1 MNDNEKIAKVKE
13 IFADKDF
20 VAKVLAMETAEEVQ
34 AAVKAQGVELTI
46 EEIEA
51 TKAELVN
58 QLENKDSDE
67 VSDEQLENVAGGFAV
82 TTIVCAA
89 IIGAGA
95 VGGLATL
102 AKGVHEWTRRRW

>member
-1 MNDNEKIAKVKE
+1 MTDNEKVAKIKE

-20 VAKVLAMETAEEVQ
+20 VEKILAMETAEEVQ
-34 AAVKAQGVELTI
+34 AAIKAQGVELTI

-82 TTIVCAA
+82 TTA
-89 IIGAGA
+89 ILIA
-95 VGGLATL
+95 GGLLAAGSGLVTL
-102 AKGVHEWTRRRW
+102 GNKVHEWTRRRW

>member
-20 VAKVLAMETAEEVQ
+20 VAKVMEMETAEEVQ
-34 AAVKAQGVELTI
+34 AAVKAQGVELTL

-51 TKAELVN
+51 TKAELAN
-58 QLENKDSDE
+58 QLENPDSDE
-67 VSDEQLENVAGGFAV
+67 ISDEQLENVAGGFAV

-95 VGGLATL
+95 IGGIASL